1 MFIERSSARLRT
13 VRTLFVLLGLLPCAG
28 LCGWA
33 ALRHSAAHR
42 RAVEKRCEQVIGLPV
57 RIGRVEH
64 VRPDAVR
71 LHDCTLATAD
81 GGVLVAVA
89 SVDVESSSTE
99 VRVSVGRVECP
110 PRLARAVTALVQQ
123 WLGQPARFE
132 RDCVVEV
139 GELCWP
145 GPASPARQA
154 ADRRG
159 GLRIE
164 CVAAVDGGRAVR
176 ISGGA
181 GDGPRTDELRVLATV
196 ADAAGDLVGPAA
208 MRLEVTGAVSR
219 PVPAAILE
227 ACLGCDPGGLA
238 LGADAVVSGRIASV
252 REAGRWSGTAEGLVE
267 RIDLAAASAA
277 LTHRMSGDAT
287 AAIERI
293 EWVRGRIAGC
303 DCRLVATRGVVD
315 QQFFDALVSA
325 LGCRPGPEYRT
336 ATGDRPRAFDQI
348 ACRLRVGPEGLD
360 IRADRS
366 AGPAIAVVHGGT
378 ILEEPSAAVPLERV
392 AWLLS
397 PPSAIAVPASQ
408 ASRWLMGA
416 FSDEV
421 LTGGEGVRGRDSP
434 RKPAE
439 QAGRP
444 ARRNDF

>member
-33 ALRHSAAHR
+33 AIRHSAAHR
-42 RAVEKRCEQVIGLPV
+42 RTVESRCEQVIGLPV

-71 LHDCTLATAD
+71 LHDCGLATAD
-81 GGVLVAVA
+81 GGVLVAA
-89 SVDVESSSTE
+89 AAVDVESSSTE
-99 VRVSVGRVECP
+99 VRVSVGRVECT

-123 WLGQPARFE
+123 WLSQPARFE

-139 GELCWP
+139 GELCWQ
-145 GPASPARQA
+145 GSTSSDRQA
-154 ADRRG
+154 ADRRT

-164 CVAAVDGGRAVR
+164 CVAAADGGRAVR

-181 GDGPRTDELRVLATV
+181 GDGARTDELRVLATV

-208 MRLEVTGAVSR
+208 LRLEVTGAVSVPL
-219 PVPAAILE
+219 PVAILE
-227 ACLGCDPGGLA
+227 ACLGCEPGGLA

-252 REAGRWSGTAEGLVE
+252 REAGGWSGTADGLVE
-267 RIDLAAASAA
+267 RIDLAVASAA

-287 AAIERI
+287 VAIERI
-293 EWVRGRIAGC
+293 EWSRSRIAGC
-303 DCRLVATRGVVD
+303 DCRLVATRGMVD
-315 QQFFDALVSA
+315 QGFLDALVST

-336 ATGDRPRAFDQI
+336 ATADRPRAFDEV
-348 ACRLRVGPEGLD
+348 ACRLRLGPAGLD
-360 IRADRS
+360 IRADRA
-366 AGPAIAVVHGGT
+366 AGPAIAVVRGGT
-378 ILEEPSAAVPLERV
+378 ILEEPAAAVPLERA
-392 AWLLS
+392 AWLFS
-397 PPSAIAVPASQ
+397 PPSALVVPASQ

-416 FSDEV
+416 FSDDV
-421 LTGGEGVRGRDSP
+421 LSAGEGFRGRDSS
-434 RKPAE
+434 RTPAE